1 MQSLAQTE
9 HKRVVVLDAGHGNPR
24 PGKVQKQV
32 READYVLDVAKQVRK
47 ILATRT
53 ESLDVYLTRSC
64 DSSYHATQSVDNRM
78 RAEFANKKGADLYV
92 GIHANAHQKP
102 TVNGCEVWVLTLNE
116 KLMNQNDNVAA
127 RYADEGDFI
136 DAKDLDRNSLGFM
149 MAVAR
154 QLENEPY
161 SRYFAEECCKNMS
174 SYGLKNLGVK
184 AGPVFTVLYYFEGPG
199 VIVELGYLT
208 NDGDYNYLTSKGAKT
223 EMATAIA
230 DAIIAYFKALDGSC
244 AEVVEEQP
252 QEPQKSESK
261 ELAEGYTIQLISSMH
276 SVDTNDYQFK
286 SYKGKVKELIGTG
299 KYKFKYCYG
308 TYQNSAEAQE
318 ALKQVRESFKDA
330 YVVYFQG
337 GEIVKR

>member
-1 MQSLAQTE
+1 MAQAPQ
-9 HKRVVVLDAGHGNPR
+9 KRVVVLDAGHGNPR

-32 READYVLDVAKQVRK
+32 READYVLDVARQVRK

-208 NDGDYNYLTSKGAKT
+208 NDSDYNYLTSKGAKT

-244 AEVVEEQP
+244 AEVVEEVVEEVRP
-252 QEPQKSESK
+252 SEVK
-261 ELAEGYTIQLISSMH
+261 ELKEGYTIQLISSMH
-276 SVDTNDYQFK
+276 SVDVNDYQFK

-308 TYQNSAEAQE
+308 VYTTSAEAQE
-318 ALKQVRESFKDA
+318 ALKSVRETFKDA
-330 YVVYFQG
+330 YVVYFSG
-337 GEIVKR
+337 GDIVVKK

>member
-1 MQSLAQTE
+1 MRCLAQTE

-32 READYVLDVAKQVRK
+32 READYVLDVVKQVRK

-78 RAEFANKKGADLYV
+78 RAEFANQKGADLYV

-199 VIVELGYLT
+199 VIIELGYLT
-208 NDGDYNYLTSKGAKT
+208 NDSDYNYLTSKGAKT

-244 AEVVEEQP
+244 AEVVEEVV
-252 QEPQKSESK
+252 QEPVQSEVK
-261 ELAEGYTIQLISSMH
+261 ELTEGYTIQLISSMH
-276 SVDTNDYQFK
+276 SVDVNDYQFK

-308 TYQNSAEAQE
+308 VYATSAEAQE
-318 ALKQVRESFKDA
+318 ALKGVRETFKDA

-337 GEIVKR
+337 GEIVKK